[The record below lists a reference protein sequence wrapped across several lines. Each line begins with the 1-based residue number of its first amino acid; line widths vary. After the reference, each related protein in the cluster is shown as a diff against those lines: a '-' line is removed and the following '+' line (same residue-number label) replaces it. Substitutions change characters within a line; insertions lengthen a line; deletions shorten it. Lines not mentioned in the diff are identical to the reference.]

1 MLTIEKMRSYQAT
14 KDLLKDK
21 VILVTG
27 ASDGIGRV
35 AAKTYAKH
43 GATVILLG
51 RDLKKLEQV
60 YDEIEADGGAQP
72 AIIPMNFSS
81 AIPTEYEQLAIN
93 IEQEFGRLDGIL
105 HSAGILGDLT
115 PLEMYDPNTWDEVMK
130 VNLRAPF
137 MLTQHLLPLLKR
149 APEASVI
156 FMSSSV
162 GRKARAFWGAY
173 AIAKAGIENLT
184 VLFADEL
191 ANTSKVRVNCI
202 NPQGTRTA
210 MRAKAYPAED
220 PSNVPTAEQI
230 MPLFLFLMGAE
241 SVGVN
246 GKSLD
251 ARDK

>member
-1 MLTIEKMRSYQAT
+1 MRSYQAT

-173 AIAKAGIENLT
+173 AVAKAGIENLT

>member
-1 MLTIEKMRSYQAT
+1 MLTIEEMRSYQAT

-173 AIAKAGIENLT
+173 AVAKAGIENLT

-220 PSNVPTAEQI
+220 PSQVPTAEQI

>member
-1 MLTIEKMRSYQAT
+1 MLSIEEMRRYKAAN
-14 KDLLKDK
+14 DLLKDK

-173 AIAKAGIENLT
+173 AVAKAGIENLT

-191 ANTSKVRVNCI
+191 ANTSHVRVNCI
-202 NPQGTRTA
+202 NPQGTRTP

-220 PSNVPTAEQI
+220 PSNVPPAEQI

>member
-1 MLTIEKMRSYQAT
+1 MLSIEEMRRYKAAN
-14 KDLLKDK
+14 DLLKDK

-246 GKSLD
+246 GKSFD

>member
-1 MLTIEKMRSYQAT
+1 M
-14 KDLLKDK
+14 
-21 VILVTG
+21 
-27 ASDGIGRV
+27 

-93 IEQEFGRLDGIL
+93 IEQEFGRVDGIL

-173 AIAKAGIENLT
+173 AVAKAGIENLT

-230 MPLFLFLMGAE
+230 MPLFLFLMGSE

>member
-1 MLTIEKMRSYQAT
+1 MLTIEQMRRYQAA

-246 GKSLD
+246 GKSFD

>member
-1 MLTIEKMRSYQAT
+1 MLSIEEMRRYKAAN
-14 KDLLKDK
+14 DLLKDK

-173 AIAKAGIENLT
+173 AVAKAGIENLT

-220 PSNVPTAEQI
+220 PSQVPPAEQI
-230 MPLFLFLMGAE
+230 MPPFLFLMGAE
-241 SVGVN
+241 SVEVN
-246 GKSLD
+246 GKSFD